1 MERMSVTTSA
11 SFVRPRAASRH
22 AAGIEPEGDPP
33 RLVIAEDS
41 LLLREGLVRLV
52 REAGFDVVGE
62 AGDAEE
68 LLRTVAAHKPDLA
81 VVDVRMPPTHT
92 DDGLQAALDIRRR
105 LPATAV
111 LVLSEYVEECFAHEL
126 LASGAG
132 VGYLLK
138 QRVVELERFV
148 DALRLV
154 AQGGSVLDP
163 EVVTTLMRH
172 EQEEGGGLTELS
184 ERELETLALMA
195 EGRSNQGIAEDLFVT
210 DRTVEKHVHNVF
222 GKLGLEPEPGEHRR
236 VMAVLR
242 YLRESDAR

>member
-11 SFVRPRAASRH
+11 RVASRH
-22 AAGIEPEGDPP
+22 APSIEPEGEPL

-62 AGDAEE
+62 AGDADE
-68 LLRTVAAHKPDLA
+68 LLRKVAAHKPDLA
-81 VVDVRMPPTHT
+81 LVDVRMPPTHT
-92 DDGLQAALDIRRR
+92 DDGLRAALDIRRR
-105 LPATAV
+105 MPATAV

-126 LASGAG
+126 LADSAAG

-138 QRVVELERFV
+138 QRVVELDRFV
-148 DALRLV
+148 DALRRV

-163 EVVTTLMRH
+163 EVVTTLMRR
-172 EQEEGGGLTELS
+172 EQEEGCGLTELS
-184 ERELETLALMA
+184 ERELETLGLMA

-222 GKLGLEPEPGEHRR
+222 GKLGLEPESGEHRR

-242 YLRESDAR
+242 YLRESAVR